1 MASRAGGVS
10 PFKRFA
16 IIVGVIAALFVLGDL
31 NRRME
36 EARRMER
43 DARTLASQVVELESL
58 SVELQTQIAG
68 ATSEA
73 VVEAWAHGEGK
84 LVRDGERLIV
94 PIPPPGAATP
104 SPATP
109 TPLPPPPSKWLVWRE
124 LLFGN

>member
-1 MASRAGGVS
+1 MAGRSSGVS
-10 PFKRFA
+10 PFQRLM
-16 IIVGVIAALFVLGDL
+16 IVVGVIAALFILGDL

-36 EARRMER
+36 DARRMER
-43 DARTLASQVVELESL
+43 DARTLASQVAGLESL

-73 VVEAWAHGEGK
+73 AIEAWAHGEGK
-84 LVRDGERLIV
+84 LVRDDEKLVV

-109 TPLPPPPSKWLVWRE
+109 TPLPSPPSTWLVWRE

>member
-1 MASRAGGVS
+1 MAGRAGGAS
-10 PFKRFA
+10 PFKGFA
-16 IIVGVIAALFVLGDL
+16 IVVGVIAALFILGDL

-43 DARTLASQVVELESL
+43 DARTLASQVAGLESV

-68 ATSEA
+68 ATSQA

-104 SPATP
+104 SPGTP
-109 TPLPPPPSKWLVWRE
+109 TPLPPPPSTWLVWRE

>member
-16 IIVGVIAALFVLGDL
+16 IIVGVIAALFILGDL

-43 DARTLASQVVELESL
+43 DARTLASQVAELESL

>member
-1 MASRAGGVS
+1 MTGRAGGVS

-16 IIVGVIAALFVLGDL
+16 IVVGVIAALFILGDL

-43 DARTLASQVVELESL
+43 DARTLASQVAGLESL

-84 LVRDGERLIV
+84 LVRDGEKLIV

-109 TPLPPPPSKWLVWRE
+109 TPLPPPPGNWLVWRE

>member
-1 MASRAGGVS
+1 MAGRSSGVS
-10 PFKRFA
+10 PFQRLM
-16 IIVGVIAALFVLGDL
+16 IVVGVIAALFILGDL

-43 DARTLASQVVELESL
+43 DARTLASQVAELESL

-68 ATSEA
+68 ATSQA

-104 SPATP
+104 SPGTP
-109 TPLPPPPSKWLVWRE
+109 TPLPPPPSTWLVWRE

>member
-1 MASRAGGVS
+1 MTGRAGGVS

-16 IIVGVIAALFVLGDL
+16 IIVGVIAALFILGDL

-43 DARTLASQVVELESL
+43 DARTLASQVAELESL

-104 SPATP
+104 SPSTP
-109 TPLPPPPSKWLVWRE
+109 TPLPPPPSNWLVWRE

>member
-1 MASRAGGVS
+1 
-10 PFKRFA
+10 
-16 IIVGVIAALFVLGDL
+16 
-31 NRRME
+31 
-36 EARRMER
+36 MER
-43 DARTLASQVVELESL
+43 DARTLASQVAELESL
-58 SVELQTQIAG
+58 SVGLQTQIAG